1 MPRCMSCAPHDACMK
16 IIFDLDSI
24 VGLVWRRHQVGI
36 SPRPIIIRVL
46 HVVFLDKDNLA
57 YGYVG
62 LCLSV

>member
-1 MPRCMSCAPHDACMK
+1 MHEDY
-16 IIFDLDSI
+16 IFDLDLI

-36 SPRPIIIRVL
+36 STRPIIIRVL
-46 HVVFLDKDNLA
+46 HVVFLDEDNLA